1 MAKKKHK
8 KRLPPRRKDGK
19 FKKRK
24 RK

>member
-8 KRLPPRRKDGK
+8 KRLPSRRKDGK